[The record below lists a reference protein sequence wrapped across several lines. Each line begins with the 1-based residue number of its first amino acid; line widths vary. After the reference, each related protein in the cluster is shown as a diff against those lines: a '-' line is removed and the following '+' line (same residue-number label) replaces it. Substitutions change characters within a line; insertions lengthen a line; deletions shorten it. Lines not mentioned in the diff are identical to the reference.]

1 MRLLAALT
9 IAATLCGC
17 FKVTYTNPAV
27 PMNGKVV
34 EQKGAFFIGGLVGD
48 AVIPVYEQCPG
59 GVAQIKSGHSVGDV
73 ILTLVTFFIYTP
85 RSYEISCGGAQ

>member
-9 IAATLCGC
+9 IAATLAGC

-48 AVIPVYEQCPG
+48 AVVPVYQQCPG
-59 GVAQIKSGHSVGDV
+59 GVAQIRSGHSVGDV
-73 ILTLVTFFIYTP
+73 VLTLVTFFIYTP
-85 RSYEISCGGAQ
+85 RSYEVSCGGAQ